1 METAQEVDFLTI
13 LVPLAGIILII
24 TVGVILMY
32 LQFQRSIFRQELANE
47 ELKSLH
53 QKQLLQRTIEV
64 QEQERKRIAM
74 DLHDELGAILSI
86 SRMQLLQL
94 ESQDE
99 ISKEDIGPVRD
110 LIENTLASTRRISH
124 ELMPLQLEKLG
135 LENALLSLLTKAK
148 ESGEIESNIAISESC
163 DELPW
168 MVELGL
174 YRIFS
179 ELINNTIKHADATTI
194 EISILLE
201 DGQLFCRY
209 SDNGKGINL
218 DTSVT
223 GLGMQS
229 VENRIDALQGSWEY
243 GDRSSGGFFARIRIP
258 LNK

>member
-1 METAQEVDFLTI
+1 
-13 LVPLAGIILII
+13 
-24 TVGVILMY
+24 
-32 LQFQRSIFRQELANE
+32 
-47 ELKSLH
+47 
-53 QKQLLQRTIEV
+53 
-64 QEQERKRIAM
+64 
-74 DLHDELGAILSI
+74 
-86 SRMQLLQL
+86 
-94 ESQDE
+94 
-99 ISKEDIGPVRD
+99 
-110 LIENTLASTRRISH
+110 
-124 ELMPLQLEKLG
+124 MPLQLEKLG

-148 ESGEIESNIAISESC
+148 ESGELESNIAISESC

-168 MVELGL
+168 MIELGL